1 MRVVML
7 APSATNGMLTTVLGD
22 TDMTLMRA
30 YFVKPQMAINMTF
43 TDDPLMGMS
52 SDRFTGSATATLA
65 TTSFV
70 LRTAALR

>member
-1 MRVVML
+1 
-7 APSATNGMLTTVLGD
+7 MLTTVLGD
-22 TDMTLMRA
+22 TDMSLMRA

-52 SDRFTGSATATLA
+52 SDCFTGSATATLA